1 MSENWP
7 AIAAEVAAAL
17 ADVGFTTTLTRPG
30 PTTGPEWAPVPGT
43 PQTFTVTLMQDTITL
58 GMIDGSVVRAG
69 DKLVMMAA
77 NGVVPTTADTITL
90 GSVMQVIRVEPFA
103 PGGVDL
109 FYEVLLRT

>member
-17 ADVGFTTTLTRPG
+17 ADVGFTATLTRLG

-58 GMIDGSVVRAG
+58 GMIDGSTVRAG
-69 DKLVMMAA
+69 DNLVMMAA

-109 FYEVLLRT
+109 FYEVLLRS